1 MMKLYLLAFEA
12 LLAFVYVVALA
23 TSVQVRGKASA
34 APTVPGETDPGAA
47 VVSTPVEAKTEVLK
61 MSPEEL
67 SVASLPW
74 EGMDQPARYK
84 AGGFPR
90 QNPWDIAA
98 DSTQH
103 VPFGQSHLIP
113 AHPPPFIP
121 GDIDHTAEH
130 KKLAKEEDEWMR
142 TSRTPSLPA
151 IGPAFYGH
159 HLKPEHYY
167 PNPYKGY
174 MKNILKSNFLE
185 ISEQYNNRLN
195 NKNSNSKNNM
205 QPHLIHKSSSSS
217 AYKVKRH
224 LKSAYSK
231 KRNVA
236 ANHIISLIE
245 TSERNLGTGIVNLLQ
260 VRNLEKLKNLKK
272 INQYRM
278 LNRNKYGPYNHNANR
293 VQGTYAGGAHVGG
306 ESANSAT
313 YGVGVPAPGVQIAQR
328 VGGIQNQ
335 YIPPPG
341 GYNANSVVSNP
352 NPQFVKP
359 LIQQPVVQYVSNTR
373 GGVGG
378 HNEAYGGPIYQRPG
392 TVMTAGGTMGMPPGS
407 GANPTMPRFQQL
419 RVNLNK
425 VNMKEKGKGEAK
437 NLGSPWFAPPVL
449 GKYPGNPAVAVI
461 GTDQSMLAAPS
472 RQQFTGDFHPGNKPL
487 PVRAYSDDHP
497 SSYQAAPTWPPAP
510 PEPLFPL
517 KSHSHFYPAPSR
529 PLPGRVAANP
539 SLPPASMG
547 AYRL

>member
-1 MMKLYLLAFEA
+1 MNRNNRRKNMQQQITIF
-12 LLAFVYVVALA
+12 VALICI
-23 TSVQVRGKASA
+23 SFLFNNILVSSIRVRGKAS
-34 APTVPGETDPGAA
+34 PTVPGESDPGAP

-61 MSPEEL
+61 MSPEQL
-67 SVASLPW
+67 SVASMPW

-130 KKLAKEEDEWMR
+130 KKLAKEQDEWMR

-167 PNPYKGY
+167 PNPYKPY
-174 MKNILKSNFLE
+174 MKQILKSNFLE
-185 ISEQYNNRLN
+185 ISEEQGNSNNNNRLN
-195 NKNSNSKNNM
+195 IKH
-205 QPHLIHKSSSSS
+205 HLVHKSSS

-224 LKSAYSK
+224 LKSAYSQ

-236 ANHIISLIE
+236 TNHILSLLE
-245 TSERNLGTGIVNLLQ
+245 TNEKSLGTGIVNLIQ
-260 VRNLEKLKNLKK
+260 VSKK
-272 INQYRM
+272 VNQYRK
-278 LNRNKYGPYNHNANR
+278 LNNKKRYGPYNHGTYH
-293 VQGTYAGGAHVGG
+293 VQSTYAGGAHVGG
-306 ESANSAT
+306 ASANSVT
-313 YGVGVPAPGVQIAQR
+313 YGVGVPAPGVQTAQR
-328 VGGIQNQ
+328 VGGILNE
-335 YIPPPG
+335 YVPPPG
-341 GYNANSVVSNP
+341 GYQAKSVVSNP

-359 LIQQPVVQYVSNTR
+359 MIQQPIVQYVSNTR
-373 GGVGG
+373 GGVSG
-378 HNEAYGGPIYQRPG
+378 AYGGPTYQRPG
-392 TVMTAGGTMGMPPGS
+392 AIYTAGSGIGMPPGS
-407 GANPTMPRFQQL
+407 GANPTMPRFQQ
-419 RVNLNK
+419 VNARLNK
-425 VNMKEKGKGEAK
+425 VNMMKTNSGLKKNGAK
-437 NLGSPWFAPPVL
+437 QKVGGGVPWFAPPVL
-449 GKYPGNPAVAVI
+449 SKYGGNPAVAVI
-461 GTDQSMLAAPS
+461 GTDQSWLAAPS
-472 RQQFTGDFHPGNKPL
+472 RQQFTGDFSTGNKPL

-517 KSHSHFYPAPSR
+517 KSHSHFFPQPQR
-529 PLPGRVAANP
+529 PLPGRAAVNP
-539 SLPPASMG
+539 SLPPQSMG